1 MPEITGEMDIDN
13 FNPKYTTER
22 PKLTLM
28 SDEIVSILQ
37 EHHAM
42 FAGFYL
48 DQNEWRENQK
58 EIIELNDQ
66 LLKSGSQS
74 PLKTPHD
81 KHIQQMY
88 LSPEEENNINMVNK
102 VDDLQMVSEEISIPA
117 KTIEPNQPQTQSESN
132 TPLQI
137 NTNKPR
143 DLSPPLESP
152 LNTKNR
158 RSLSGSQSPTIPGKI
173 KNIQKEK
180 KDLINAEIIK
190 EEYVEIDI
198 GSGKNIERRA
208 NSPPLSSP
216 LKKRK
221 MSDNFIGIAEGKII
235 EKAVYEGNE
244 ERERKESDIREEVR
258 EEVEKL
264 DGVRIHEGIQE
275 EDEEGEKA
283 EEMTDDVLNK
293 IENKDQ
299 ENKDKEE

>member
-88 LSPEEENNINMVNK
+88 LSPEEENNI
-102 VDDLQMVSEEISIPA
+102 EE
-117 KTIEPNQPQTQSESN
+117 
-132 TPLQI
+132 
-137 NTNKPR
+137 
-143 DLSPPLESP
+143 
-152 LNTKNR
+152 
-158 RSLSGSQSPTIPGKI
+158 
-173 KNIQKEK
+173 
-180 KDLINAEIIK
+180 
-190 EEYVEIDI
+190 
-198 GSGKNIERRA
+198 
-208 NSPPLSSP
+208 
-216 LKKRK
+216 
-221 MSDNFIGIAEGKII
+221 
-235 EKAVYEGNE
+235 
-244 ERERKESDIREEVR
+244 
-258 EEVEKL
+258 
-264 DGVRIHEGIQE
+264 
-275 EDEEGEKA
+275 
-283 EEMTDDVLNK
+283 
-293 IENKDQ
+293 
-299 ENKDKEE
+299 